1 MAAGHG
7 GSRTGSGRPK
17 SPASGRKAA
26 ATARDGAASPPQ
38 GGTVKHYDDALTYL
52 EAVVRGDETADPL
65 RIAAARI
72 VLPYQSPKTRAPVE
86 SPPPSTLRV
95 KERRAKASSAAEDW
109 EKRAAAV
116 KARFKKGVKD
126 A

>member
-7 GSRTGSGRPK
+7 GSRIGSGRPK
-17 SPASGRKAA
+17 GQASGRKTA
-26 ATARDGAASPPQ
+26 ATARDGAAPPPQ
-38 GGTVKHYDDALTYL
+38 GGAVKHYDDALTYL
-52 EAVVRGDETADPL
+52 EAVVRGDEAADPL

-86 SPPPSTLRV
+86 SPPPSTLRT
-95 KERRAKASSAAEDW
+95 KAKRSQESSAAQDW

-116 KARFKKGVKD
+116 KARFKKEMKD